1 MAVYNRKDE
10 EVTVKIVY
18 YGPGLSGKTT
28 NLEHIYSKLPGENKG
43 KMVSMKTRTDRTL
56 FFDFLPMKIEHL
68 NNISVKC
75 LIYTVPGQVFYN
87 ATRKLVLKGVDAIV
101 FVADSSPGKMDDNME
116 SLANLEENLRQTGKN
131 LDEIPWVL
139 QYNKQDIGGA
149 LNKEIMDEK
158 LNKSH
163 KNSFGAIATKGTGVY
178 ETFESI
184 VGLVMRSIE
193 KDIPGNR
200 SSSSSETHDTENK
213 EEKTD
218 VEAEVVPN
226 TKLDDISSEADESE
240 SLNNSAEE
248 KKEEHESVSEFV
260 DNVLSENEESVEFE
274 PSAGEYGNYGRVV
287 DFPDD
292 SNNKPEER
300 SEEAGNSVATEF
312 INDPLERLAQ
322 LGQESTGEEKDGEET
337 PDLHETENTVRIPVK
352 LSKVDIENLSKM
364 QIIVDLSIE

>member
-1 MAVYNRKDE
+1 MAVYNIRNE

-28 NLEHIYSKLPGENKG
+28 NLEHIYSKLPRENKG

-68 NNISVKC
+68 NNTSVKC
-75 LIYTVPGQVFYN
+75 LLYTVPGQVFYN

-101 FVADSSPGKMDDNME
+101 FVADSSSGKMDDNLE
-116 SLANLEENLRQTGKN
+116 SLENLEENLRQIGKN

-139 QYNKQDIGGA
+139 QYNKQDIDGA
-149 LNKEIMDEK
+149 LNRDIMDEN

-163 KNSFGAIATKGTGVY
+163 KMSFEAVATKGNGVY

-193 KDIPGNR
+193 KDILSNR
-200 SSSSSETHDTENK
+200 SSSSKETHGSENR
-213 EEKTD
+213 EEKIE

-226 TKLDDISSEADESE
+226 SKLYDISSEADESE

-260 DNVLSENEESVEFE
+260 DNVLSENEESAEFE
-274 PSAGEYGNYGRVV
+274 SLTGEYGNQGHVV
-287 DFPDD
+287 EFHDD
-292 SNNKPEER
+292 RNNTPEQRREKK
-300 SEEAGNSVATEF
+300 ENSVATEF
-312 INDPLERLAQ
+312 INDPLERLAH
-322 LGQESTGEEKDGEET
+322 LGQESTEEEKDDKEIT
-337 PDLHETENTVRIPVK
+337 DLHEPENTVRIPVK
-352 LSKVDIENLSKM
+352 LSKTDIENLSKLH
-364 QIIVDLSIE
+364 IIIDLSAE